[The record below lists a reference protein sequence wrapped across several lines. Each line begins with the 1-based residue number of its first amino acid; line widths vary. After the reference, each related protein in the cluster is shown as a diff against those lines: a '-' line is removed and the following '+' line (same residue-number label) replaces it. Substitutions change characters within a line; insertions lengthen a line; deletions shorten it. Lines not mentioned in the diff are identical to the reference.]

1 VVSTEVNRKSQVA
14 DRYVSV
20 PMILSDLERQ
30 DIMVKF
36 FRQIS
41 LITLVP
47 FDQNDQI
54 QQGDTGGRAVYFC
67 GHRRLYR
74 KGAGPKRSPI
84 LGVPFYLYIH
94 PDAELPNF
102 TC

>member
-1 VVSTEVNRKSQVA
+1 VA

-20 PMILSDLERQ
+20 PMILSDLERR
-30 DIMVKF
+30 DTMVKF

-54 QQGDTGGRAVYFC
+54 QQVDTSGRAVCFW

-74 KGAGPKRSPI
+74 KGARSKRPPI

-94 PDAELPNF
+94 CDAELPNF